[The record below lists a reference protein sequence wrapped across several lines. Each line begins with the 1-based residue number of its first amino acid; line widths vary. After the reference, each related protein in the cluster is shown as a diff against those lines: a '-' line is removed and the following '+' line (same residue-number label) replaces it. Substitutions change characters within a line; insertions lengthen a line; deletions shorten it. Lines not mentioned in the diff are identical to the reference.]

1 MTFYLE
7 VGGMKECEKGGQ
19 FKFLKEKAEQKQ
31 NDYTKKFK
39 NGSSSCREQKAF
51 SPSKMTFLIFG
62 TPVTG
67 FLSFIAIFVTHT
79 YIRCFSTMP
88 FFLFVQ
94 SSSLKKKL
102 QLSIKNSSF
111 DD

>member
-7 VGGMKECEKGGQ
+7 VGGMKECEKGRQ
-19 FKFLKEKAEQKQ
+19 FEFLKKKAKQKQ
-31 NDYTKKFK
+31 NHYTKNLK
-39 NGSSSCREQKAF
+39 NGSSSCREQKAL
-51 SPSKMTFLIFG
+51 SLSKMTFLIFG

-79 YIRCFSTMP
+79 YIGCFSTMP

-94 SSSLKKKL
+94 SSSLKKKNT
-102 QLSIKNSSF
+102 IKYKK
-111 DD
+111 

>member
-1 MTFYLE
+1 MTFDLE

-19 FKFLKEKAEQKQ
+19 YKFLKKTAEQKK
-31 NDYTKKFK
+31 NHYTKNFK
-39 NGSSSCREQKAF
+39 NGSSSCREQKAL

-67 FLSFIAIFVTHT
+67 FQSFIAIFVTHT

-94 SSSLKKKL
+94 SRSLKKIT
-102 QLSIKNSSF
+102 IKYKK
-111 DD
+111 

>member
-1 MTFYLE
+1 
-7 VGGMKECEKGGQ
+7 
-19 FKFLKEKAEQKQ
+19 
-31 NDYTKKFK
+31 
-39 NGSSSCREQKAF
+39 
-51 SPSKMTFLIFG
+51 MTFLIFG
-62 TPVTG
+62 TPVAV
-67 FLSFIAIFVTHT
+67 FLSFTAIFVTHT